1 MGNFHLGHETRNG
14 CQGAPARN
22 PIERGSTTRRTP
34 RPIANSRTSSPSGL
48 TGQRS
53 PLARFPLASGGTPTL
68 ADQSC
73 FGPRGSFG
81 AGPTALSVATA
92 AGRRGIPGLR
102 RLTLACAVWLSL
114 AATSPEI
121 AQASDPLVCEDVAG
135 GSGYCDIVITPTIV
149 FRAPAASIVFAPD
162 RQSFDIDDDVTL
174 TTPVGD
180 LTLIGQFHFAYTGAG
195 AEFPLEVT
203 GSVRAPL
210 ADLPLFAD
218 ATFRFEP
225 LASIGI
231 VSRDRVRQLLEGG
244 GERLPLAENYELNEN
259 GEWQLMEPAYVFF
272 HFESGLEL
280 DMPLGT
286 MLGLSADA
294 EDPFQFS
301 VPGDK
306 TVTFI
311 LDPADPYFYFTPDGQ
326 KANKVDKELLA
337 LQLRVADELDA
348 MLASGQIADPARFEE
363 ALANILL
370 LDEGQLAGLAMDM
383 ISNAGP
389 DVDPQVMTRV
399 EALSAETRVLYQQ
412 RKDPDALAY
421 DQANPDQP
429 PTDVPDNA
437 ADFAVPNI
445 DRGKLADIQKAA
457 DEMRGKKTQSGE
469 QEAGLG
475 LPEINALA
483 FSWLGGIPFVPETT
497 WGLPEG
503 IGGFR
508 GQMLL
513 SSTMPLSPVVE
524 LEGTVVSYVG
534 QEGVELGG
542 NGFVSVS
549 VDLIPGFLSF
559 GFPLGSASAGVRLL
573 ADEQASYFSGI
584 NHPDLSFLPPQI
596 PFVPAQTSKVAG
608 YVSTL
613 YPEESFIAASGAFGY
628 DLSGL
633 REATGLPLND
643 LDLAKV
649 QMRID
654 RNGVFARGLSDV
666 SLHPSLKT
674 AGSAEV
680 ETLVGIERPEDTY
693 VRMSGN
699 LQVAGVGLSPAM
711 AEVDGN
717 GLFVSGDFKTPLSLI
732 RLTGNVTSRGPE
744 LTGTAAIDF
753 PLGAITAAADKAHQ
767 QVLKAQQDLAAIDQ
781 EIARQRGIVQ
791 AERDRDA
798 QAVAGAEA
806 AVREAQATVDSLKS
820 AIAREQ
826 GNIRTWKSQI
836 SSKYSWYNRQPWYK
850 KASAY
855 ASYLAYAAS
864 KNASIAAAYTR
875 IAAYE
880 TSLAAANLALSGAQQ
895 ALAVTRQAIVTIPVD
910 ADPRVAGL
918 FAARETAELALRAAE
933 AALAAVPRID
943 GDLEAQIAVTLD
955 QAGLSGR
962 VFARLNGQTLQEG
975 TVTFGAHP
983 KACIQL
989 AEVGEV
995 CTAF

>member
-1 MGNFHLGHETRNG
+1 MGNFHLGREARNG
-14 CQGAPARN
+14 CRGERDRN
-22 PIERGSTTRRTP
+22 LIERRSPTRRTP
-34 RPIANSRTSSPSGL
+34 RPGANSRTSRYADLSG
-48 TGQRS
+48 RRY
-53 PLARFPLASGGTPTL
+53 PLAPLPFASTGTPTPVERGHV
-68 ADQSC
+68 
-73 FGPRGSFG
+73 GPRVALA
-81 AGPTALSVATA
+81 AGPMPEGFAMA
-92 AGRRGIPGLR
+92 ARGWDIPGLR
-102 RLTLACAVWLSL
+102 SLTLACAVWLSL
-114 AATSPEI
+114 AAPAPGI

-135 GSGYCDIVITPTIV
+135 GSGYCDIVITPSIV
-149 FRAPAASIVFAPD
+149 FRAPAASIDFAPD
-162 RQSFDIDDDVTL
+162 RLSFDIDDDVTL

-180 LTLIGQFHFAYTGAG
+180 LTLIGQIHFAYTDVG

-203 GSVRAPL
+203 GTVRAPL

-218 ATFRFEP
+218 ARFRFEP

-231 VSRDRVRQLLEGG
+231 ASRDRVRQLLEGG

-259 GEWQLMEPAYVFF
+259 GEWQLIEPAYVFF
-272 HFESGLEL
+272 HFESGLEF

-286 MLGLSADA
+286 MLGLNADA

-326 KANKVDKELLA
+326 KANEVDKELLA

-389 DVDPQVMTRV
+389 EVDPEVMARV
-399 EALSAETRVLYQQ
+399 EGLSAETRALYQ
-412 RKDPDALAY
+412 RRNDPDALAY

-429 PTDVPDNA
+429 PTDVPDDA
-437 ADFAVPNI
+437 ADFATPNI
-445 DRGKLADIQKAA
+445 ARGKLADIEKAA
-457 DEMRGKKTQSGE
+457 DEMRGKKTQSDE
-469 QEAGLG
+469 QDAGLG

-497 WGLPEG
+497 WGLPG
-503 IGGFR
+503 HVGGFR

-513 SSTMPLSPVVE
+513 ASTIPLSPVVE

-534 QEGVELGG
+534 QEGIELGG

-573 ADEQASYFSGI
+573 ANEQASYFSGI

-613 YPEESFIAASGAFGY
+613 YPEESFIAAYGAFGY

-633 REATGLPLND
+633 RAVTGLPLND

-654 RNGVFARGLSDV
+654 RNGVFARGLSDA
-666 SLHPSLKT
+666 SLHPSLTT

-680 ETLVGIERPEDTY
+680 ETLVGIQHPEDTY

-717 GLFVSGDFKTPLSLI
+717 GLFVSGDFRTPLSSI
-732 RLTGNVTSRGPE
+732 RLTGSVTRLGPE
-744 LTGTAAIDF
+744 LTGTAAIVF
-753 PLGAITAAADKAHQ
+753 PLGDITAAADEARQ
-767 QVLKAQQDLAAIDQ
+767 QVLKAQEDLAAINQ

-798 QAVAGAEA
+798 RAVASAEA
-806 AVREAQATVDSLKS
+806 AVSEAQATVNYLKS
-820 AIAREQ
+820 AIAHEQ
-826 GNIRTWKSQI
+826 SNIRTWKSQI
-836 SSKYSWYNRQPWYK
+836 SSKYNWYNSQPWYK

-855 ASYLAYAAS
+855 ASYLAYAAG
-864 KNASIAAAYTR
+864 KNASIAAAYTK

-895 ALAVTRQAIVTIPVD
+895 ALAVAQRAIVTFPVD

-918 FAARETAELALRAAE
+918 FAARETAALALRVAE
-933 AALAAVPRID
+933 AALAAVPRVD
-943 GDLEAQIAVTLD
+943 GDLEAQIAVALD

-962 VFARLNGQTLQEG
+962 VFAKLNGQTLQEG